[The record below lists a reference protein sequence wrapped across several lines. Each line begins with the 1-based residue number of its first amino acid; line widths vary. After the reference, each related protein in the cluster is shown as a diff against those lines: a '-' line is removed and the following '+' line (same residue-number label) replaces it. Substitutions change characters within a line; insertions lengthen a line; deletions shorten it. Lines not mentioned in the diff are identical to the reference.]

1 MTPGSQS
8 QIALDEFLVIVE
20 HIGTRDLVQEF
31 LAFRVFPTLKEW
43 DMPKLKGEKKKGE
56 LIRLPYHYKFKKH
69 FKVPCQEWLD
79 TIEVLCNEVLGNY
92 SKNKIN

>member
-79 TIEVLCNEVLGNY
+79 TIEVMCNEVLGNY